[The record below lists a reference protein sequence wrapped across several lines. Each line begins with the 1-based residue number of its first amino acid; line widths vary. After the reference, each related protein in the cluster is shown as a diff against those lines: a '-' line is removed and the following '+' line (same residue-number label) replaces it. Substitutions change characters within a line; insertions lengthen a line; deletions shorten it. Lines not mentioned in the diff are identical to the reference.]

1 MARLLRIATRSSPLA
16 RWQADRVGALLA
28 AAGFG
33 SEQVLVQT
41 TGDVRTDVPLHAIG
55 GQGVF
60 VKEVQQAV
68 LDGRA
73 DLAVHSAKDLPSS
86 SSMPGLVLACVPER
100 GDPRDALVGQPL
112 ARLTAGTT
120 VATGSVR
127 RQAQL
132 ADRVPG
138 LRFVDLR
145 GNIQTRLAK
154 IPDGGA
160 IVMAAAAL
168 ERLGLAGEITEVL
181 GPEEM
186 VPQVAQGALA
196 VECRSSDHELRAV
209 LGGLEHAPSRAA
221 VDAERAFLAVFGAGC
236 DLPVGAHAAADGTLW
251 TYARFDRSYVHR
263 EASTWSL
270 AEPVPSGTR
279 AGRAAVEAAH
289 RHGSV

>member
-1 MARLLRIATRSSPLA
+1 VARLLRIATRSSALA
-16 RWQADRVGALLA
+16 RWQADRVGSLLA
-28 AAGFG
+28 VAGFR
-33 SEQVLVQT
+33 SEPVLVQT
-41 TGDVRTDVPLHAIG
+41 TGDLRTDVPLHAIG

-86 SSMPGLVLACVPER
+86 SAMPGLVLASVPER
-100 GDPRDALVGQPL
+100 GDPRDALVGRCL
-112 ARLTAGTT
+112 AALAEGDT

-132 ADRVPG
+132 AHRVPG

-154 IPDGGA
+154 IPVDGA
-160 IVMAAAAL
+160 IVMAVAAL
-168 ERLGLAGEITEVL
+168 ERLGLASEITEAL
-181 GPEEM
+181 EPEAM

-196 VECRSSDHELRAV
+196 VECRAADHELRAV
-209 LGGLEHAPSRAA
+209 LAGIEDPPSRAA

-236 DLPVGAHAAADGTLW
+236 DLPVGAYAAPDGTLW
-251 TYARFDRSYVHR
+251 TYAGFGPRYAHHDT
-263 EASTWSL
+263 ASWS
-270 AEPVPSGTR
+270 ADDPVGIGTR
-279 AGRAAVEAAH
+279 AGEAALDAA
-289 RHGSV
+289 RRQGVA